1 MPFVS
6 ALVVA
11 AALTIAQA
19 PAPLDATLEAEARQI
34 ETEVIAP
41 CCWSQ
46 QVSVHQSPAA
56 DQMRADIRAMLADG
70 RSHDQVLE
78 AFVAEYGERILA
90 VPRARG
96 YKLSLYVLPVVLLV
110 ASALVLGLIVRRM
123 AGRAALAPA
132 GGIGPGDADDRYRD
146 RLADELRDLD

>member
-1 MPFVS
+1 MPLVP
-6 ALVVA
+6 ALVFAVA
-11 AALTIAQA
+11 LAAPQA
-19 PAPLDATLEAEARQI
+19 PPPLDPALEAEARQI

-70 RSHDQVLE
+70 RSHDQVLD

-110 ASALVLGLIVRRM
+110 ASALVLGLIVKRM
-123 AGRAALAPA
+123 AGRGALAPA
-132 GGIGPGDADDRYRD
+132 GGPVPGDADGQYQD
-146 RLADELRDLD
+146 RLTEELRDLD

>member
-1 MPFVS
+1 MPFVT
-6 ALVVA
+6 ALVAA

-19 PAPLDATLEAEARQI
+19 PAPLAPALEAEARQI

-70 RSHDQVLE
+70 RSHDQVLD

-110 ASALVLGLIVRRM
+110 ASALVLGLIVKRM
-123 AGRAALAPA
+123 AGRSSLAPA
-132 GGIGPGDADDRYRD
+132 GGPVPGDADDRYRD